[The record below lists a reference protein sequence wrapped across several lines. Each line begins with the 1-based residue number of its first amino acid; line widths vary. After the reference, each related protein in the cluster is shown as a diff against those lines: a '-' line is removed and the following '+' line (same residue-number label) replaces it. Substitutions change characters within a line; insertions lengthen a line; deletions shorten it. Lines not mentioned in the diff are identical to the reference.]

1 VKEIEIRRTGYLA
14 PDAQVLIKAALADLG
29 ERYGGGEGDGTPV
42 EPAQFEPPD
51 GAFFVAYL
59 VVGTGEVAGDRP
71 VACGAWRSHD
81 GDRTTAEIKRMYTVP
96 AARGRGL
103 ARAVLAAVEESAREN
118 GRRAVVLETGDR
130 QPEAIKLYES
140 AGYRRIPNFGFYAD
154 HPGCVSLGRELAR

>member
-1 VKEIEIRRTGYLA
+1 VEEIEIRRTGYLA
-14 PDAQVLIKAALADLG
+14 PVAQVLIKAALADLG

-59 VVGTGEVAGDRP
+59 DTRP
-71 VACGAWRSHD
+71 VACGAWRSHGGD
-81 GDRTTAEIKRMYTVP
+81 GTTAEIKRMYTVP

-103 ARAVLAAVEESAREN
+103 ARAILATVERSAREH
-118 GRRAVVLETGDR
+118 GRRAIVLETGDR

-154 HPGCVSLGRELAR
+154 HPGCVSLGRQLPA